1 MAASQRP
8 PKNSGK
14 KKTHGASHIPAASA
28 AYPAARASMTTPATA
43 RPGRIS

>member
-14 KKTHGASHIPAASA
+14 KKVQEAFQEPAASA
-28 AYPAARASMTTPATA
+28 AYPAARASTTTPVTA
-43 RPGRIS
+43 RPGRNS